1 MDVSV
6 NGNPIPAELIERAAA
21 QFAGSADPAGAAA
34 RMLVTRALIL
44 DRARAL
50 GIATADEDAA
60 VEAALEREVQVPVAT
75 EEECRR
81 HYEAHPEAF
90 VAGELV
96 FARHILFAVTPG
108 APLEDIR
115 HQAERT
121 LMELAANPE
130 RFEDLAAKLSN
141 CPSGAQGGNLG
152 QLARGQ
158 SVPEFEHAVFG
169 SEATGVLP
177 QLVRTRYGFHIVAVE
192 RREPGRTVPFERVH
206 EAIAQ
211 RLEARVRERALAQ
224 YVQVLAGSARIA
236 GCDLAGAGSPLVQ

>member
-6 NGNPIPAELIERAAA
+6 NGIPIAAESIQRAAA
-21 QFAGSADPAGAAA
+21 QFAGSADPVGAAA
-34 RMLVTRALIL
+34 RMLVTRTLIL
-44 DRARAL
+44 ERARAL
-50 GIATADEDAA
+50 GIATEDEDAA

-75 EEECRR
+75 AEECRR
-81 HYEAHPEAF
+81 HYDAHPEAF

-96 FARHILFAVTPG
+96 YARHILFAVTPG

-121 LMELAANPE
+121 LLELTTNPE

-152 QLARGQ
+152 QLVRGQ
-158 SVPEFEHAVFG
+158 VVPEFEQAVFAG
-169 SEATGVLP
+169 EATGVLP
-177 QLVRTRYGFHIVAVE
+177 QLVRTRYGFHVVAVD
-192 RREPGRTVPFERVH
+192 RREPGRPVPFERVQ
-206 EAIAQ
+206 ETIAH

-224 YVQVLAGSARIA
+224 YLQVLAGSAQIA
-236 GCDLAGAGSPLVQ
+236 GCELARAGSPLVQ